1 MENTSGC
8 GGGCITR
15 EICVWNHIVPE
26 VHLGST
32 EVLEL
37 FYGYNVTL
45 YGHSV
50 VFLTVFVVQTTH
62 SCFPV

>member
-8 GGGCITR
+8 GGGVRIAR
-15 EICVWNHIVPE
+15 EVCVWNHIVPE

-45 YGHSV
+45 
-50 VFLTVFVVQTTH
+50 
-62 SCFPV
+62 